1 MSIARMRNSAV
12 LVICIVGCSG
22 GAPRVSAPE
31 TRPRPEARSGPP
43 ARVASGSALE
53 APFDPEQAL
62 GSADALRRD
71 QLAVGVRD
79 DRFATDR
86 QVVELRKAIALYQQ
100 FIDRAA
106 GDPRYLEAV
115 RRSQGRI
122 DDAEQTIAFL
132 LGEGAGAK

>member
-1 MSIARMRNSAV
+1 
-12 LVICIVGCSG
+12 
-22 GAPRVSAPE
+22 VSAPE
-31 TRPRPEARSGPP
+31 TRPRPEAKSGPP
-43 ARVASGSALE
+43 ARAASGSARE

-86 QVVELRKAIALYQQ
+86 QVAELRKAIALYQQ